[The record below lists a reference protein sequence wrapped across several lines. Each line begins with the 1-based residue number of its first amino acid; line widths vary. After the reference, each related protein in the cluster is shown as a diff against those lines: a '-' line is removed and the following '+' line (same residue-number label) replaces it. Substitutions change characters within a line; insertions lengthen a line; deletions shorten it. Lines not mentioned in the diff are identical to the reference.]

1 MNKKFKEIDKMA
13 TKTVVV
19 PIKTLNKI
27 FRESNVDLTIISKS
41 ADLFESYCN
50 CNDSSIDMKTYAT
63 KYYKVKISTKSDI
76 NKPHTQIA
84 GDVLGIK
91 ILNWEWVED
100 GWSIRI
106 DYTNK

>member
-19 PIKTLNKI
+19 PIKTLNEI
-27 FRESNVDLTIISKS
+27 FKEENVDLKIISKS
-41 ADLFESYCN
+41 TDLFDSYCD
-50 CNDSSIDMKTYAT
+50 CPNDSIDMNTYAT
-63 KYYKVKISTKSDI
+63 KYYTTKISTKSNI